1 MAARNFP
8 SQQASVTWQ
17 SNNQQSRGSDGAAC
31 WHSLAAPVIKANDGK
46 QQDTIS
52 AQQWKIKLC
61 NESTDVIC
69 PLSAEGEQERQQK
82 KDGGRGR
89 VISCRSIERWKK
101 CVNSAVLV
109 TGRSAAIVAFSVG
122 MHDSSKHYYCMF
134 ATLFSPGWSAYEG
147 PDITFLLRFEL
158 SNTITKQSDTALMIK
173 IYWSQRTLHLV

>member
-69 PLSAEGEQERQQK
+69 TLSAEGEQERQQK
-82 KDGGRGR
+82 KDRGRGR
-89 VISCRSIERWKK
+89 VISCRSIERWKNVLIAQFWWQGGVLLLLLFRWE
-101 CVNSAVLV
+101 CMIHQNSFFCFFI
-109 TGRSAAIVAFSVG
+109 IVCLS
-122 MHDSSKHYYCMF
+122 HCS
-134 ATLFSPGWSAYEG
+134 
-147 PDITFLLRFEL
+147 LLDGVHVRV
-158 SNTITKQSDTALMIK
+158 Q
-173 IYWSQRTLHLV
+173 TLHFINIWVI